1 MKVLHIYKDYY
12 PPVIGGIERHINL
25 LVNGLAHRGVG
36 VEVLISNTG
45 IRLERESING
55 IPVTKAPQL
64 GRFASAPL
72 NITFPFCLRRLGKN
86 ADILHFHFPNPTGEF
101 SYLISGLDRKVVVS
115 YHSDIIRQVNLLKL
129 YAPFLVKFLKKADI
143 ILVSSHNYLRSS
155 KMLNRF
161 RHKCKVIPYG
171 HKLPV
176 LESGPETT
184 KKIAALRRI
193 YGPSILLFIGR
204 FRNYKGLHILIEA
217 MKKVRGKLLLIG
229 AGLLEKDL
237 RKQVAEAKLEKKIY
251 FLGELP
257 DQEMVIYLHTCDI
270 LILPSHLRSEAFGFV
285 QLEAMACGKPVVST
299 EIETGTSFVNQNQKT
314 GLVIRPNDTD
324 ALAQAVNYLLKNR
337 EIREQYGKA
346 GIERVE
352 KYFSIEKMVD
362 NVISV
367 YQNISLPR
375 PFPIF
380 NSQNEYETIADST
393 LGRQ

>member
-25 LVNGLAHRGVG
+25 LANGLAHRRVG
-36 VEVLISNTG
+36 VEVLVSNTEA
-45 IRLERESING
+45 RLERESING

-64 GRFASAPL
+64 GRLASAPL
-72 NITFPFCLRRLGKN
+72 NITFPFWLRRLGKN

-155 KMLNRF
+155 KMLNKF

-176 LESGPETT
+176 LESGPETSE
-184 KKIAALRRI
+184 KIAALRRI
-193 YGPSILLFIGR
+193 YGPSIVLFIGR

-229 AGLLEKDL
+229 AGRLEKDL
-237 RKQVAEAKLEKKIY
+237 RKQIAEARLEKKIY

-299 EIETGTSFVNQNQKT
+299 ELETGTSFANQNQKT

-367 YQNISLPR
+367 YQDIL
-375 PFPIF
+375 
-380 NSQNEYETIADST
+380 
-393 LGRQ
+393 

>member
-1 MKVLHIYKDYY
+1 MSL
-12 PPVIGGIERHINL
+12 
-25 LVNGLAHRGVG
+25 
-36 VEVLISNTG
+36 
-45 IRLERESING
+45 
-55 IPVTKAPQL
+55 
-64 GRFASAPL
+64 
-72 NITFPFCLRRLGKN
+72 
-86 ADILHFHFPNPTGEF
+86 
-101 SYLISGLDRKVVVS
+101 
-115 YHSDIIRQVNLLKL
+115 
-129 YAPFLVKFLKKADI
+129 
-143 ILVSSHNYLRSS
+143 
-155 KMLNRF
+155 
-161 RHKCKVIPYG
+161 
-171 HKLPV
+171 
-176 LESGPETT
+176 ETT

-193 YGPSILLFIGR
+193 YGPSIVLFIGR

-229 AGLLEKDL
+229 AGRLEKNL
-237 RKQVAEAKLEKKIY
+237 RKQVTEARLEKKIY

-299 EIETGTSFVNQNQKT
+299 ELETGTSFVNQNQKT

-362 NVISV
+362 NVISI
-367 YQNISLPR
+367 YQDISLPR

-393 LGRQ
+393 LGMQ